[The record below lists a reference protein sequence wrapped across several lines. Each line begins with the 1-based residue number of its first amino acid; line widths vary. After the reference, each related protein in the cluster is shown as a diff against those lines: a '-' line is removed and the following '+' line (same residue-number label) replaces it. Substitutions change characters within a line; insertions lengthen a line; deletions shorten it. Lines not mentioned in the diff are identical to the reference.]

1 MSTYTDVW
9 LMEQEHVNAWND
21 QVALYEARTDYK
33 MVDGEETPTFTH
45 VQLSGSE
52 AVVTMHGPMLTTVS
66 PIMKFF
72 GAEAVDMKEVGEVLL
87 ALDEKGLDLIR
98 LDINS
103 PGGDANGTE
112 ALSNIIRNLKTPVV
126 AQVGGVML
134 SAALWVGLSAGT
146 VEATTS
152 TAMIGSLGVISVT
165 VDSSK
170 QAEKEGIEVHVTR
183 SSELKGGTVPG
194 TVITPE
200 QKAESER
207 INGQLFAVFKSAI
220 AELRGMDEAQI
231 EAVSTGQ
238 KFIAADAHRLGLID
252 SPVTPLNNDS
262 KPLTADNLSA
272 PQQEDSALS
281 IKVEDAMKLCA
292 DFPAFAD
299 QAQKLV
305 GEGKDEADIRATLK
319 ALDVNAKLSE
329 SVAKVETLTA
339 QLKESEGLSSKF
351 TALETENTELK
362 AKVEKFEKFP
372 EQATDAGPG
381 SQSIATDASAEDKL
395 ETIEVPEGYEAKI
408 ADDGSQYLEMKE
420 GAE

>member
-1 MSTYTDVW
+1 
-9 LMEQEHVNAWND
+9 
-21 QVALYEARTDYK
+21 
-33 MVDGEETPTFTH
+33 
-45 VQLSGSE
+45 
-52 AVVTMHGPMLTTVS
+52 
-66 PIMKFF
+66 
-72 GAEAVDMKEVGEVLL
+72 
-87 ALDEKGLDLIR
+87 
-98 LDINS
+98 
-103 PGGDANGTE
+103 
-112 ALSNIIRNLKTPVV
+112 
-126 AQVGGVML
+126 
-134 SAALWVGLSAGT
+134 
-146 VEATTS
+146 
-152 TAMIGSLGVISVT
+152 
-165 VDSSK
+165 
-170 QAEKEGIEVHVTR
+170 
-183 SSELKGGTVPG
+183 
-194 TVITPE
+194 
-200 QKAESER
+200 
-207 INGQLFAVFKSAI
+207 
-220 AELRGMDEAQI
+220 
-231 EAVSTGQ
+231 
-238 KFIAADAHRLGLID
+238 
-252 SPVTPLNNDS
+252 
-262 KPLTADNLSA
+262 
-272 PQQEDSALS
+272 
-281 IKVEDAMKLCA
+281 MKLCA